1 MAKNMLLVVIYGE
14 RTMIIE
20 PLQIT
25 GISTYHK
32 LSPSTDT

>member
-1 MAKNMLLVVIYGE
+1 MLLVVIYGE

-20 PLQIT
+20 PFQTT

-32 LSPSTDT
+32 LSQSADL